1 MKYISDED
9 VKKIKEKILSSP
21 SMLTSDDI
29 PEGLVNMMVFEEIM
43 KYLGLKEGQS
53 VIPYNPRVLDGE
65 MVQKISNEVEDELGY
80 YDEWTEAAIYSKIC
94 NFLNI

>member
-9 VKKIKEKILSSP
+9 VKKIREKILNSP
-21 SMLTSDDI
+21 SMLNVDDI
-29 PEGLVNMMVFEEIM
+29 PGLVDRLVFEEIM

-65 MVQKISNEVEDELGY
+65 MVQKIRDTVKDELGY
-80 YDEWTEAAIYSKIC
+80 YSEWTEATIYSEIC

>member
-43 KYLGLKEGQS
+43 KYLGLKDGQS

-65 MVQKISNEVEDELGY
+65 MVQRISDAVKEDLEY
-80 YDEWTEAAIYSKIC
+80 DDEWIKSEIYCEIC
-94 NFLNI
+94 KFLNI

>member
-29 PEGLVNMMVFEEIM
+29 PEGLVDRMVFEEIM
-43 KYLGLKEGQS
+43 RYLGLKEGQS

-65 MVQKISNEVEDELGY
+65 MVQKISNEVKEDLEY
-80 YDEWTEAAIYSKIC
+80 DDEWTEAAIYSEIC